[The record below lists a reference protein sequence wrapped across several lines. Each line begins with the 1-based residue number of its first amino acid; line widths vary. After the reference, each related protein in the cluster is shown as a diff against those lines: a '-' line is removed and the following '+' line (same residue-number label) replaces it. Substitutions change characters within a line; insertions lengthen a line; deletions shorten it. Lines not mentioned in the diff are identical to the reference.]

1 VLLPNSLTPA
11 IVRRCAQLIVS
22 EKIFADSSFY
32 DDPNQKYPTIEEQIK
47 MARRVAQ
54 SLTAATNVSARG
66 QRMFLRRRE
75 KADRWI
81 ISDLPPPTMAVLLRR
96 GLVGVRDEDQAP
108 NCSRHDAV
116 ADSDSEMLYYNPA
129 PWLKTTGIRGSG
141 KDAREVKTP
150 TSGARLPWKTDFDIS
165 SPAATAAF
173 RQSSPP
179 PAPPLGQALKWNPYG
194 SSTAEPEVS
203 GRGGAKDVPVPK
215 YTAPGASAFNVSKE
229 LRQMKG
235 KGGKMFAKRRAQA
248 AEDERQNDLTET
260 LRARQT
266 RKLGGDEDW
275 TDSSPANGNVESD
288 IGGNGWIQDQPATGT
303 PHRLLELIE
312 RSRAS
317 SPGRQWMTSST
328 TSVEQTHVRDPLSFG
343 KIYELSAILSFSCC
357 VTVYATFSGDL

>member
-1 VLLPNSLTPA
+1 MPICQFYFILD
-11 IVRRCAQLIVS
+11 
-22 EKIFADSSFY
+22 KIFADSSFY

-81 ISDLPPPTMAVLLRR
+81 ISELPPPTMAVLLRR
-96 GLVGVRDEDQAP
+96 GLVGARDDEHQAHAS
-108 NCSRHDAV
+108 SRHE
-116 ADSDSEMLYYNPA
+116 ADSDSDRLYYNPTPWIRATGSNSGGKAA
-129 PWLKTTGIRGSG
+129 P
-141 KDAREVKTP
+141 EPVKTP
-150 TSGARLPWKTDFDIS
+150 TSGARLPWKSDFDIS
-165 SPAATAAF
+165 SSVAVDAF

-179 PAPPLGQALKWNPYG
+179 PAPQLGQALKWKPHG
-194 SSTAEPEVS
+194 SSVVEPEVG
-203 GRGGAKDVPVPK
+203 GRGGAKDVTVPK
-215 YTAPGASAFNVSKE
+215 FAGAPAFNVSKE

-248 AEDERQNDLTET
+248 AEDERRDDLTET
-260 LRARQT
+260 LRARQS
-266 RKLGGDEDW
+266 RKMGGDDDW
-275 TDSSPANGNVESD
+275 TDSAHVLGNVEVD
-288 IGGNGWIQDQPATGT
+288 VGGNGWIRDQPASGT

-328 TSVEQTHVRDPLSFG
+328 TSIVEQTHVKDPLAFG
-343 KIYELSAILSFSCC
+343 ELFW
-357 VTVYATFSGDL
+357 VVNV